1 MSGVGVPAGMTNV
14 ITVAAAIAATAAAAR
29 FPTGAATAL
38 TASTSFWVS
47 VLFAPLLSRGRALDM
62 PAGGMRR
69 QAEWSRQGVG
79 QAMRV
84 CMV

>member
-47 VLFAPLLSRGRALDM
+47 VLFAPLLS
-62 PAGGMRR
+62 
-69 QAEWSRQGVG
+69 SKF
-79 QAMRV
+79 
-84 CMV
+84 